1 MAIMTTGPTWGQ
13 RTARAARP
21 LGDFIAFSLDVF
33 RVMFTT
39 RLQWKEFIQQTWFV
53 TSVSLGPAILLAIP
67 FVALVTYQFN
77 NVLVEIGAIDL
88 SGSGAAFGTVTQI
101 GPVATTFVI
110 AGASSTAICADIGA
124 RNIREELDAMKTLG
138 IDPINRLV
146 VPRVLATMVNA
157 FLLNGVIVLI
167 GLTGGYV
174 FAVFLQG
181 ASPGQFVDSMTLL
194 VGFPD
199 LVHGEFRAVAFG
211 IVGALIGCYRGMT
224 VSGGPKGVGNAVN
237 ETVVFTFMALFP
249 INIVLT
255 QVPYSLGIL

>member
-1 MAIMTTGPTWGQ
+1 MSTLSVISRG
-13 RTARAARP
+13 ARP
-21 LGDFIAFSLDVF
+21 IGDFIGFTLDTFVA
-33 RVMFTT
+33 MFTT
-39 RLQWKEFIQQTWFV
+39 RLQWREFVQQCWFV

-124 RNIREELDAMKTLG
+124 RKIREELDAMEVLG
-138 IDPINRLV
+138 IDPIQRLV
-146 VPRVLATMVNA
+146 VPRVLATAVNA
-157 FLLNGVIVLI
+157 FFLNSVMILI
-167 GLTGGYV
+167 GLSGGYI
-174 FAVFLQG
+174 FAVFLQD

-199 LVHGEFRAVAFG
+199 LVHGELRAVVFG
-211 IVGALIGCYRGMT
+211 VIGSLIGCYRGMT
-224 VSGGPKGVGNAVN
+224 CGGGSQGVGNAVN

-249 INIVLT
+249 VNILLT
-255 QVPYSLGIL
+255 QIPYSLGLL